1 MRFKEFLLKE
11 NEDNYLEVKIGDILS
26 ALQNMLE
33 DSGVMSKKD
42 VSDNLV
48 SVANKIKPLL
58 NSGNKNLKALKTL
71 QKVAVAI
78 YSGVDNGEDPKTIIQ
93 ICTTELESLL
103 SGSGSTIN
111 KINRKETEGLPKP
124 QDSIKNDLRNSSK
137 VLKQADQSNPGIE
150 TGIDNDKA
158 PPLSGDGQRTLN
170 VL

>member
-1 MRFKEFLLKE
+1 MRFKDFLLKE

-42 VSDNLV
+42 VSNNLI

-78 YSGVDNGEDPKTIIQ
+78 CSGVDNGDDPKTIIQ

-111 KINRKETEGLPKP
+111 KINKKETEGLPKP

-137 VLKQADQSNPGIE
+137 VLKQADQSNPGME
-150 TGIDNDKA
+150 TGVDNDKA

>member
-11 NEDNYLEVKIGDILS
+11 NEDNYLEIKIGDILS

-42 VSDNLV
+42 TSDNLI

-58 NSGNKNLKALKTL
+58 NSGNKNLKTLKTL

-78 YSGVDNGEDPKTIIQ
+78 YSGVDNGDDPKTIIQ

-103 SGSGSTIN
+103 SGSGVPIN
-111 KINRKETEGLPKP
+111 KINKKETEGLPKP

-137 VLKQADQSNPGIE
+137 VLKQADQPNPGME
-150 TGIDNDKA
+150 TGVDNDKA

>member
-78 YSGVDNGEDPKTIIQ
+78 YSGVDNGDDPKTIIKT
-93 ICTTELESLL
+93 CTTELESLL

-124 QDSIKNDLRNSSK
+124 QDSIKNDLKNSSK
-137 VLKQADQSNPGIE
+137 VLKQADQSNPGME

-158 PPLSGDGQRTLN
+158 TPLSGDGQRTLN

>member
-78 YSGVDNGEDPKTIIQ
+78 YSGVDNGDDPKTIIQ

-137 VLKQADQSNPGIE
+137 VLKQVDQSNPGME

>member
-1 MRFKEFLLKE
+1 MKFKEFLIKE

-111 KINRKETEGLPKP
+111 KINRKETKGLPKP

-137 VLKQADQSNPGIE
+137 VLKQVDQSNPGME